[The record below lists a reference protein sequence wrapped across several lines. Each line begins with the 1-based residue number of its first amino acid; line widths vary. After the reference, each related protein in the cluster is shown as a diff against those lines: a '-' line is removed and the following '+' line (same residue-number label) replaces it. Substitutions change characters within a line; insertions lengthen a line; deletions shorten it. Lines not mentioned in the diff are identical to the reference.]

1 MEHLTNRIL
10 LRSSDAVVIIR
21 LADGKILDLNEAFR
35 NITGHGNHD
44 LVGRPGD
51 DLLMR
56 LVPTDATFNTL
67 QELDAVTDIPIGL
80 LTRSGDLRV
89 GRLSSLVLEV
99 EGRQIALCTIREL
112 RKPTPGERRS
122 AAREAIHRIIQAGE
136 RAPERAT
143 MALQAFARCLRWDF
157 GALWR
162 GTPDPDRLEC
172 VTVWRAPGSS
182 LERLEAMTRGSP
194 FPQDL
199 ESAAQSWL
207 RGEPTWVP
215 DAQADSGFTRARS
228 RSGEPAHGWVG
239 FPVRGRRG
247 VIGAAEFLSQER
259 RPSDR
264 GLLTMLVDFGR
275 LLGRVLEDV
284 DPKGRWGSDQ
294 TAASSS
300 AGRDT
305 APATVVGAFRD
316 LTGAVTAATKALE
329 QYPGVAAHVEPS
341 ALLGELTIGMRKLNQ
356 LLEDANDRRDD
367 TPSAPGPWAPA
378 VEAGDDLPRAL
389 PPGLTLKAVSR
400 RTGIPA
406 ATLRTWQRRYGFMRP
421 QRSLGGYRLYG
432 EEEIARIE
440 QVKYLVGQ
448 GVRIG
453 VAMEAVVRAAES
465 LSEET
470 SGPGRTARS
479 AG

>member
-1 MEHLTNRIL
+1 MKHLTTGIL

-35 NITGHGNHD
+35 NATGHGHHD

-56 LVPTDATFNTL
+56 LAPADAIPDTM
-67 QELDAVTDIPIGL
+67 QKLDAVIDVPIGL
-80 LTRSGDLRV
+80 WARSGDLRV

-99 EGRQIALCTIREL
+99 ESRHVALCTIREL

-122 AAREAIHRIIQAGE
+122 AARESIHRVIQADEPG
-136 RAPERAT
+136 PERAT
-143 MALQAFARCLRWDF
+143 MALEAFGRCLRWDL
-157 GALWR
+157 GVLWR
-162 GTPDPDRLEC
+162 ATPDPDRPEC
-172 VTVWRAPGSS
+172 AAVWRAPGSS
-182 LERLEAMTRGSP
+182 LERLEAMTRGGP
-194 FPQDL
+194 LPQGL
-199 ESAAQSWL
+199 ESTARSWL

-228 RSGEPAHGWVG
+228 RAGEPTHGWLG
-239 FPVRGRRG
+239 FPVWGRRG

-259 RPSDR
+259 RQSDL
-264 GLLTMLVDFGR
+264 GLLAMLADFGG

-284 DPKGRWGSDQ
+284 DPSGRWDSDQ

-305 APATVVGAFRD
+305 APTAVAGAFRD
-316 LTGAVTAATKALE
+316 LTGAVTAATEALE
-329 QYPGVAAHVEPS
+329 QYPGAGGHVEPS
-341 ALLGELTIGMRKLNQ
+341 ALLEELTVGIGKLSR
-356 LLEDANDRRDD
+356 LLEDANDRRAD
-367 TPSAPGPWAPA
+367 TPSAPGPRVPA
-378 VEAGDDLPRAL
+378 VEAGGDLPRAL
-389 PPGLTLKAVSR
+389 PTGLTLKAVSR

-421 QRSLGGYRLYG
+421 QRSLSGYRLYG

-453 VAMEAVVRAAES
+453 VAMEAVTRAAES
-465 LSEET
+465 LSEEDE
-470 SGPGRTARS
+470 RARPT
-479 AG
+479 G

>member
-1 MEHLTNRIL
+1 MEHLTTRIL
-10 LRSSDAVVIIR
+10 LHSSDAVVIIR
-21 LADGKILDLNEAFR
+21 LADGRVLDLNEAFR
-35 NITGHGNHD
+35 NVTGHRHHD

-56 LVPTDATFNTL
+56 LGPTDATLDTL
-67 QELDAVTDIPIGL
+67 RELDAVTDVPIGL
-80 LTRSGDLRV
+80 WTRSGDLRV

-99 EGRQIALCTIREL
+99 EGRRVALCTIREL

-122 AAREAIHRIIQAGE
+122 AARDAIHRIIQAGE
-136 RAPERAT
+136 PGPEPAA
-143 MALQAFARCLRWDF
+143 MGLQAFGRCLRWDL

-172 VTVWRAPGSS
+172 VAVWRAPGSS
-182 LERLEAMTRGSP
+182 LEPLEAMTRGSP
-194 FPQDL
+194 FPQGM
-199 ESAAQSWL
+199 ESSARSWL
-207 RGEPTWVP
+207 RGDPTWVA

-228 RSGEPAHGWVG
+228 RAGEPAHGWLG
-239 FPVRGRRG
+239 FPVWGRRG

-259 RPSDR
+259 RQPDL
-264 GLLTMLVDFGR
+264 GLLTMVVDFGH
-275 LLGRVLEDV
+275 LLGCLLEDV
-284 DPKGRWGSDQ
+284 GASDRWRSDQ
-294 TAASSS
+294 PAASSS

-305 APATVVGAFRD
+305 APTAVFGAFRD
-316 LTGAVTAATKALE
+316 LAGAVTAATEALE
-329 QYPGVAAHVEPS
+329 QYPAVAAHVEPS
-341 ALLGELTIGMRKLNQ
+341 ALLGELTVGIGKLNR
-356 LLEDANDRRDD
+356 LLEDASDRRVDS
-367 TPSAPGPWAPA
+367 PSAPGPWAPA
-378 VEAGDDLPRAL
+378 VGAGGDLPRAL

-421 QRSLGGYRLYG
+421 QRSLSGYRLYG

-453 VAMEAVVRAAES
+453 VAMEAVLRAAES
-465 LSEET
+465 LSEEAE
-470 SGPGRTARS
+470 RARPT
-479 AG
+479 G